1 MAFEQLI
8 GNDKIKDILKE
19 SVKKGNILH
28 SYLFVGNEGIGKF
41 HFAKE
46 FAKMILCFYK
56 NGCNQCKSCKEF
68 DTENHPDFL
77 VVEPEGNTIKVE
89 QIRQMISKIIEKPII
104 SDKKV
109 YIVNDSDKM
118 TEEAQNTLLKTL
130 EEPPENII
138 IILIAEKE
146 EKILSTIKSRCTKIT
161 FQPIEQDKLKEI
173 LKKQYQYENISEH
186 LLTFFNGSIKKA
198 LNVKEKKEVY
208 EQIEKMVL
216 GIKQMNKIGML
227 NQKNNIDKEEIINIL
242 EYMNLL
248 FWEQS
253 IQVDT
258 KERESAV
265 KSILI
270 VEETKKR
277 IQSNC
282 NFDMTVDNMLMQ
294 LWEEWNEKNDRS

>member
-1 MAFEQLI
+1 MAFEELI

-19 SVKKGNILH
+19 TVQKDAVLH
-28 SYLFVGNEGIGKF
+28 SYLFVGNAGVGKF

-46 FAKMILCFYK
+46 FAKMILCSQRK
-56 NGCNQCKSCKEF
+56 GCNQCKSCKEF
-68 DTENHPDFL
+68 NTENHPDFI
-77 VVEPEGNTIKVE
+77 VIEPEGNTIKVE

-198 LNVKEKKEVY
+198 LNVKEKKEGY

-216 GIKQMNKIGML
+216 GIKQMNKIEML

-270 VEETKKR
+270 IEETKKR

>member
-1 MAFEQLI
+1 MEKLRK
-8 GNDKIKDILKE
+8 N
-19 SVKKGNILH
+19 KGI
-28 SYLFVGNEGIGKF
+28 
-41 HFAKE
+41 
-46 FAKMILCFYK
+46 
-56 NGCNQCKSCKEF
+56 
-68 DTENHPDFL
+68 T
-77 VVEPEGNTIKVE
+77 
-89 QIRQMISKIIEKPII
+89 
-104 SDKKV
+104 
-109 YIVNDSDKM
+109 
-118 TEEAQNTLLKTL
+118 
-130 EEPPENII
+130 
-138 IILIAEKE
+138 LIALVITIIVLLILAGVSIAMLTGNNGILTQAQRAKNETEKASIEE

-198 LNVKEKKEVY
+198 LKEKKEVY

-216 GIKQMNKIGML
+216 GIKQMNKIEML

-253 IQVDT
+253 TQVDT

-270 VEETKKR
+270 IEETKKR

>member
-19 SVKKGNILH
+19 SVQKDNILH

-89 QIRQMISKIIEKPII
+89 QIRQIISKIIEKPII

-173 LKKQYQYENISEH
+173 LKKQYQYENISKH

-208 EQIEKMVL
+208 EQIEKVVL
-216 GIKQMNKIGML
+216 GIKRMNKIEML

-253 IQVDT
+253 TQGDT

-270 VEETKKR
+270 IEETKKR

>member
-198 LNVKEKKEVY
+198 LNVKEKKEGY

-216 GIKQMNKIGML
+216 GIKQMNKIEML

-270 VEETKKR
+270 IEETKKR

>member
-118 TEEAQNTLLKTL
+118 TEEAQNTLLKIL

-253 IQVDT
+253 TQVDT

-270 VEETKKR
+270 IEETKKR

>member
-253 IQVDT
+253 TQVDI

-270 VEETKKR
+270 IEETKKR

>member
-253 IQVDT
+253 TQVDT

-270 VEETKKR
+270 IEETKKR

>member
-68 DTENHPDFL
+68 DTDNHPDFL

-216 GIKQMNKIGML
+216 GIKQMNKIEML

>member
-19 SVKKGNILH
+19 NVQKDTTLH
-28 SYLFVGNEGIGKF
+28 SYLFVGNTGIGKF

-46 FAKMILCFYK
+46 FAKMILCSQK
-56 NGCNQCKSCKEF
+56 KGCNQCKSCKEF

-77 VVEPEGNTIKVE
+77 VIEPEGNTIKVE

-104 SDKKV
+104 SDRKV

-161 FQPIEQDKLKEI
+161 FHPIEQDKLKEI

-208 EQIEKMVL
+208 EQIEKVVL
-216 GIKQMNKIGML
+216 GIKRMNKIEML

-253 IQVDT
+253 TQGDT

-270 VEETKKR
+270 IEETKKR

>member
-1 MAFEQLI
+1 
-8 GNDKIKDILKE
+8 
-19 SVKKGNILH
+19 
-28 SYLFVGNEGIGKF
+28 
-41 HFAKE
+41 
-46 FAKMILCFYK
+46 MILCFYK

-216 GIKQMNKIGML
+216 GIKQMNKIEML

-253 IQVDT
+253 TQVDT

-270 VEETKKR
+270 IEETKKR

>member
-46 FAKMILCFYK
+46 FTKMILCFYK

-216 GIKQMNKIGML
+216 GIKQMNKIEML

-253 IQVDT
+253 TQVDT

-270 VEETKKR
+270 IEETKKR

>member
-19 SVKKGNILH
+19 NVQKDTTLH
-28 SYLFVGNEGIGKF
+28 SYLFVGNTGIGKF

-46 FAKMILCFYK
+46 FAKMILCSQK
-56 NGCNQCKSCKEF
+56 KGCNQCKSCKEF

-77 VVEPEGNTIKVE
+77 VIEPEGNTIKVE

-104 SDKKV
+104 SDRKV

-161 FQPIEQDKLKEI
+161 FHPIEQDKLKEI

-208 EQIEKMVL
+208 EQIEKVVL
-216 GIKQMNKIGML
+216 GIKRMNKIEML
-227 NQKNNIDKEEIINIL
+227 NQKNNIDKEEIIYIL

-253 IQVDT
+253 TQGDT

-270 VEETKKR
+270 IEETKKR

>member
-253 IQVDT
+253 TQVDT

-270 VEETKKR
+270 IEETKKR

-282 NFDMTVDNMLMQ
+282 NFDMTVDNMLLQ

>member
-68 DTENHPDFL
+68 DTDNHPDFL

-216 GIKQMNKIGML
+216 GIKQMNKIEML

-253 IQVDT
+253 TQVDT

-270 VEETKKR
+270 IEETKKR

>member
-270 VEETKKR
+270 IEETKKR

>member
-46 FAKMILCFYK
+46 FAKMVLCVYK

-138 IILIAEKE
+138 IILIAKKE
-146 EKILSTIKSRCTKIT
+146 GKILDTIKSRCAKIT

-186 LLTFFNGSIKKA
+186 LLTFFNGSIEKA
-198 LNVKEKKEVY
+198 LKVKEKKEIY
-208 EQIEKMVL
+208 EQIEKVVL
-216 GIKQMNKIGML
+216 KIKQMSKIEML
-227 NQKNNIDKEEIINIL
+227 NQKNNIDKEEMINIL

-253 IQVDT
+253 TQVDT

-270 VEETKKR
+270 IEETKKR

-282 NFDMTVDNMLMQ
+282 NFDMTVDNMLLQ

>member
-216 GIKQMNKIGML
+216 GIKQMNKIEML

-253 IQVDT
+253 TQVDT

-270 VEETKKR
+270 IEETKKR

>member
-68 DTENHPDFL
+68 DTDNHPDFL

>member
-146 EKILSTIKSRCTKIT
+146 EKILSTIKYKKTKIT

-253 IQVDT
+253 TQVDT

-270 VEETKKR
+270 IEETKKR